1 MFVTV
6 FYGVLDP
13 ETGALTYCNA
23 GHNPPHRLGASGQDA
38 DFALGRTGMAL
49 GVVGDMAWEQSVVQL
64 EPGEAL
70 LIYTDGV
77 TDAQGAE
84 GTMFGVERLLS
95 AAEKQRGA
103 SATEVQDSIL
113 EAIREFVG
121 DADPFDDITLMVL
134 LRE

>member
-1 MFVTV
+1 
-6 FYGVLDP
+6 
-13 ETGALTYCNA
+13 
-23 GHNPPHRLGASGQDA
+23 
-38 DFALGRTGMAL
+38 
-49 GVVGDMAWEQSVVQL
+49 MAWEQSVVQL